1 MERMII
7 VGAGGLGREV
17 DELAWDD
24 SANGREWM
32 SGGFLDTRPN
42 ALDGYRTRTSVI
54 GDPRTFVPEPDDIFI
69 VAVGDVALKK
79 KLVAP
84 LALKGARFVSLRTNV
99 RMGSRC
105 KFGSSVFG
113 DRATL
118 SVDVTVGDFAY
129 IGAEVIIGHDAVIGD
144 YAHVGPRCFIAGRVK
159 IGPLATIHPMVT
171 ISMNT
176 EIGEGATVG
185 AGAVVFGDVPPHTT
199 VLGNPAR
206 KFQFKET

>member
-24 SANGREWM
+24 SANGRDWTM
-32 SGGFLDTRPN
+32 AGFLDTRPT
-42 ALDGYRTRTSVI
+42 ALDGYVMRTAVI
-54 GDPRTFVPEPDDIFI
+54 GDPRTFVPKPGDIFI
-69 VAVGDVALKK
+69 AAVGDVALKK

-84 LALKGARFVSLRTNV
+84 LIAKGARFVSLRTNV

-105 KFGSSVFG
+105 KFGCSIFG

-129 IGAEVIIGHDAVIGD
+129 VGADVIVGHDTVIGD
-144 YAHVGPRCFIAGRVK
+144 YAHVGPRCFIGGRVK
-159 IGPLATIHPMVT
+159 IGPLATVHPMSTLAMDV
-171 ISMNT
+171 

-185 AGAVVFGDVPPHTT
+185 VGAVVFGKVPPRTT
-199 VLGNPAR
+199 VLVNPAR
-206 KFQFKET
+206 KFAFK

>member
-1 MERMII
+1 MERLII

-24 SANGREWM
+24 YANGRDWM
-32 SGGFLDTRPN
+32 MGGFLDTRPN
-42 ALDGYRTRTSVI
+42 ALEGYQTRTSVI
-54 GDPRTFVPEPDDIFI
+54 GDPHTFIPQPQDIFI

-84 LALKGARFVSLRTNV
+84 LVLRGARFVSLRTNV
-99 RMGSRC
+99 RMGARC
-105 KFGSSVFG
+105 TYGASVFG

-118 SVDVTVGDFAY
+118 SVDVTVGNYAY
-129 IGAEVIIGHDAVIGD
+129 IGADVIVGHDSVIGD
-144 YAHVGPRCFIAGRVK
+144 YAHVGPRCFVAGRVK
-159 IGPLATIHPMVT
+159 VGPLATIHPMAT
-171 ISMNT
+171 LAMDA

-185 AGAVVFGDVPPHTT
+185 AGAVVFGKVAPHTT

-206 KFQFKET
+206 KFEFK

>member
-24 SANGREWM
+24 SANGRDWM
-32 SGGFLDTRPN
+32 MGGFLDTRPD
-42 ALDGYRTRTSVI
+42 ALKGRATRTSVI
-54 GDPRTFVPEPDDIFI
+54 GDPRTFVPEPQDIFV
-69 VAVGDVALKK
+69 VAIGDVPLKK
-79 KLVAP
+79 KLIAP

-105 KFGSSVFG
+105 RYGASVFG

-118 SVDVTVGDFAY
+118 SVDVTVGDYAY
-129 IGAEVIIGHDAVIGD
+129 VGAEVIVGHDSVIGD
-144 YAHVGPRCFIAGRVK
+144 YAHIGPRCFVAGRVK
-159 IGPLATIHPMVT
+159 IGPMVTIHPMAT
-171 ISMNT
+171 LAMDA

-185 AGAVVFGDVPPHTT
+185 AGAVVFGKVAPHTT

-206 KFQFKET
+206 KFDFK

>member
-24 SANGREWM
+24 FANGRDWM
-32 SGGFLDTRPN
+32 MAGFLDTRPN
-42 ALDGYRTRTSVI
+42 ALDGYRMRTAVI
-54 GDPRTFVPEPDDIFI
+54 GDPRTFVPEPRDIFI
-69 VAVGDVALKK
+69 AAVGDVTLKK
-79 KLVAP
+79 KLIAP
-84 LALKGARFVSLRTNV
+84 LIAKGARFVSLRTNV

-105 KFGSSVFG
+105 KFGCSVFG

-129 IGAEVIIGHDAVIGD
+129 VGADAIVGHDSTIGN
-144 YAHVGPRCFIAGRVK
+144 YAHVGPRCFIGGRVK
-159 IGPLATIHPMVT
+159 IGPLATVHPMATLAMDV
-171 ISMNT
+171 

-185 AGAVVFGDVPPHTT
+185 AGAVVFGKVPPRTT

-206 KFQFKET
+206 KFAFK

>member
-7 VGAGGLGREV
+7 VGAGGLGREI

-24 SANGREWM
+24 SANGRDWTM
-32 SGGFLDTRPN
+32 AGYLDTRSN
-42 ALDGYRTRTSVI
+42 ALDGYQTRTSVI
-54 GDPRTFVPEPDDIFI
+54 GDPRTHVPTPNEIFI
-69 VAVGDVALKK
+69 VAIGDVALKK

-84 LALKGARFVSLRTNV
+84 LLSKSARFVSLRTNV

-118 SVDVTVGDFAY
+118 SVDVTVGNFAY
-129 IGAEVIIGHDAVIGD
+129 VGADVIVGHDTVIGD
-144 YAHVGPRCFIAGRVK
+144 YAHVGPRCFIGGRVK
-159 IGPLATIHPMVT
+159 IGPLATVHPMATLAMDV
-171 ISMNT
+171 

-185 AGAVVFGDVPPHTT
+185 AGAVVFGKVAPHTT
-199 VLGNPAR
+199 VLGNPAH
-206 KFQFKET
+206 KFQFK